1 VIAGTTW
8 CRPGSSS
15 PLPRGSGLAPIFSV
29 DTDRGSAT
37 PLKRLP
43 YSAQSSHAWNASLIH
58 NGGVATANEEPH
70 PELNRLLTVRVTKKI
85 LGISDSIARRLI
97 QKGMLDAVQST

>member
-1 VIAGTTW
+1 
-8 CRPGSSS
+8 
-15 PLPRGSGLAPIFSV
+15 LAPIFSV
-29 DTDRGSAT
+29 DTDRGSAN

-70 PELNRLLTVRVTKKI
+70 PELNRLLTIRETKKF